1 MAEVNMEAKHSYEE
15 MKASLA
21 AQSLEEI
28 RATPAWKKIQQI
40 FELTELHRESIKDNL
55 RTHYPN
61 AEEEEIG
68 RRFAVV
74 WLGAELTKKAYGW
87 EVSGDDSDLLVW

>member
-1 MAEVNMEAKHSYEE
+1 MEAKRSYEK
-15 MKASLA
+15 MKADLA
-21 AQSLEEI
+21 AQSIEEI
-28 RATPAWKKIQQI
+28 RATPDWKKIQQI
-40 FELTELHRESIKDNL
+40 FELTELYRESIKDNL
-55 RTHYPN
+55 RMRYPN
-61 AEEEEIG
+61 AAEEEIL